1 MANTQTSTLMD
12 TTETRAAFP
21 DAFNGHDAN
30 ALMDFMIKDCVIDAV
45 GESQAYG
52 RRFVGCGAA
61 RGVSE
66 RQHTGIRPYGGHVE
80 AEGCDL
86 FEFRDKQVALQR
98 AFLNERPKQ
107 NF

>member
-12 TTETRAAFP
+12 TTDTRAAFP

-30 ALMDFMIKDCVIDAV
+30 ALMDFMIKDCVLDAV
-45 GESQAYG
+45 DESEAHG

-66 RQHTGIRPYGGHVE
+66 RLHTGRRPYGWHVE
-80 AEGCDL
+80 AECCDL
-86 FEFRDKQVALQR
+86 FEFRHELVALQR